1 LSWPSAHVPGFVEA
15 LKWSLAHVSD
25 FVIVGLKTA
34 NAIRPHTKLINITT
48 KNSMQKQMV

>member
-1 LSWPSAHVPGFVEA
+1 
-15 LKWSLAHVSD
+15 LAHVSD